1 MLDTTLRRVKDRSL
15 QPLAALAGRLVPA
28 GALTVLSLVLC
39 VGAGVLAA
47 TGSRWLALAA
57 WLLGRLFDGLDGPV
71 ARRRGTA
78 SDLGGYLDMM
88 ADTVGYAA
96 VPLGIAAGQGEQS
109 VWMWCAVLVA
119 TYSVNTVSWAYLSAI
134 AEKRQQ
140 GAAATGEVTTI
151 HMPTGLV
158 EGTETIVLYAV
169 MLAWPA
175 QASVWFA
182 AMAAAVA
189 LTIVQRVVWAKGNL

>member
-1 MLDTTLRRVKDRSL
+1 MLDHSLRRVKDRSL
-15 QPLAALAGRLVPA
+15 QPLATAVARVLPA

-47 TGSRWLALAA
+47 AGSRWLAVAA

-71 ARRRGTA
+71 ARSRGTA
-78 SDLGGYLDMM
+78 NDLGGYLDMM

-109 VWMWCAVLVA
+109 VWMWCALLVA

-134 AEKRQQ
+134 AEKRQH
-140 GAAATGEVTTI
+140 GAAATGESTTI

-175 QASVWFA
+175 QAPVWFA
-182 AMAAAVA
+182 VMAAAVA
-189 LTIVQRVVWAKGNL
+189 LTIVQRVVWARSNL

>member
-1 MLDTTLRRVKDRSL
+1 MLDPTLRRVKDRAL
-15 QPLAALAGRLVPA
+15 QPLAAAAARWMPA
-28 GALTVLSLVLC
+28 GAWTLLSLALC

-47 TGSRWLALAA
+47 TGSRWWAVAA

-71 ARRRGTA
+71 ARTRGTA

-96 VPLGIAAGQGEQS
+96 VPLGVAAGQGEQS
-109 VWMWCAVLVA
+109 VWLWCAVLVA

-175 QASVWFA
+175 QAAVWFA
-182 AMAAAVA
+182 VMAAAVT
-189 LTIVQRVVWAKGNL
+189 LTILQRVVWAKGNL